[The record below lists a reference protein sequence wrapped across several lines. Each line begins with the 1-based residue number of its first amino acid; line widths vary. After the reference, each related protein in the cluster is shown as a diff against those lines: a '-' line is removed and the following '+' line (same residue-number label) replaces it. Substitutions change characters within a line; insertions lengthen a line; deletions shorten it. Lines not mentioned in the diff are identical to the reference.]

1 LYGSEEEAI
10 VNRIVDFDSQDGISL
25 DISEESPFS
34 FPGNQ
39 ESVTDEVEVDPTP
52 ERVSVNDDRYFDDP
66 IRLYLCEIGSV
77 KLLKAQ
83 EERSLARKIEL
94 ARYIKLLSQRSPGSI
109 EITNHIS
116 NLLSII
122 DTVLQGNRLFSYL
135 REELNLGIAENTVQ
149 NIDNTEL
156 RNSISGVLNQQLVTN
171 IAQRISLTSA
181 QTENLLINLSIC
193 CDLIPPT
200 IVALI
205 ANANSENSR
214 SESAVQNILKLHET
228 DIEQF
233 FTIIEEESEEAKRKL
248 IRSNL
253 RLVVSVAKKYAGRGM
268 SFLDLVQ
275 EGNLGLIRA
284 VEKFDHHRGFKFST
298 YATWWIR
305 QAITRAIADQAR
317 IIRVPVHMFD
327 SIRQVTQARRELTQ
341 IMGRNPTNEEIG
353 HRINIPA
360 EKVIEILNFAQFPVS
375 MEAPV
380 GEDGEAHLSDFIKDE
395 NTVPPIDSASKI
407 LLKEEIANILQELT
421 PRERR
426 VIVLRFGLDDGRC
439 RTLEEVGTEFLVTRE
454 RIRQIEGKALRK
466 LRHPTRS
473 RRLRGYLD

>member
-1 LYGSEEEAI
+1 
-10 VNRIVDFDSQDGISL
+10 
-25 DISEESPFS
+25 
-34 FPGNQ
+34 
-39 ESVTDEVEVDPTP
+39 VDPTP
-52 ERVSVNDDRYFDDP
+52 ERVSANDDRYFDDP

-94 ARYIKLLSQRSPGSI
+94 ARYNKGLSQRNPTNS
-109 EITNHIS
+109 ELTNHIS

-122 DTVLQGNRLFSYL
+122 ETVIQGSRLFGYL
-135 REELNLGIAENTVQ
+135 REELNLGTADSELNNIYNAE
-149 NIDNTEL
+149 L
-156 RNSISGVLNQQLVTN
+156 KNSISGVLNQQLVAN
-171 IAQRISLTSA
+171 IAQRIGLPSG
-181 QTENLLINLSIC
+181 QTEDLLVNLSIC
-193 CDLIPPT
+193 CELIPST
-200 IVALI
+200 TLELI
-205 ANANSENSR
+205 ASVNSENSR
-214 SESAVQNILKLHET
+214 SESEIQNILKLHET

-233 FTIIEEESEEAKRKL
+233 FTKVEEESEEAKRKL

-327 SIRQVTQARRELTQ
+327 SIRQVTQARRDLTQ

-353 HRINIPA
+353 GRINISA

-395 NTVPPIDSASKI
+395 NTVTPIDSASKI
-407 LLKEEIANILQELT
+407 LLKEEIADILLELT

-439 RTLEEVGTEFLVTRE
+439 RTLEEVGSEFLVTRE